1 MDSLKKQ
8 EGEQDEGVPS
18 TGRESGAE
26 RLRRLGVGR
35 PITRRDFIDG
45 VAATAVVASAPV
57 LAAADPGGAAV
68 APQDRPGY
76 YPPTLTGMRGSH
88 PGSFEAAHALR
99 DGTFPKSGAS
109 PIDTGEEYDLI
120 VVGGGISGL
129 AAAYFYRAKAG
140 VGARILILDNHD
152 DFGGHAKRNEF
163 ELGGNPQLIN
173 GGTLEIDSPR
183 PYSAVSAGL
192 LTALGIDPVILTVRH
207 ANRDFYSSLRLGPA
221 VFFDKETFGED
232 RLVKG
237 KISSP
242 GFLEKAPLSEAARRD
257 IGRLERDSID
267 YLPGLSSAE
276 KKARLSRISY
286 RDYLLDL
293 VKVDLAVIPLYQSR
307 THGEWGVGIDAVSAL
322 DVWAFGFPGFQG
334 LGLAP
339 GSAPHMGYTAAGYA
353 DGGSETFHFPD
364 GNASIA
370 RLLVRSL
377 IPQALPGGGVED
389 AVTAHIDYSRLDRP
403 DHPIHIRL
411 GSLALSARSDGSAAS
426 SESVEVAYSRMG
438 QLYTVRAKHCV
449 LACWNMMIPYL
460 CPQLPQKQKEA
471 LGYLVKVPLVY
482 TNVALANWRAFVAL
496 GVDRISCPGSYHTT
510 VKLNPVT
517 DIGAYRAPRSP
528 DEPILIQMVRTPC
541 QPGLSERDQ
550 HRVGRYDLLAT
561 KFATF
566 EEKIRDQLHRMLIP
580 AGFDA
585 ARDITAITV
594 NRWPHGY
601 AYEYNPLFD
610 PEWPNGE
617 APHEVGRAR
626 LGSIAI
632 ANSDAAAAAYT
643 DAAIDQAHRAV
654 AELLASN

>member
-1 MDSLKKQ
+1 M
-8 EGEQDEGVPS
+8 
-18 TGRESGAE
+18 
-26 RLRRLGVGR
+26 GR

-45 VAATAVVASAPV
+45 IAATAAVVASASV
-57 LAAADPGGAAV
+57 LADPSGAAI

-76 YPPTLTGMRGSH
+76 YPPSLTGMRGSH
-88 PGSFEAAHALR
+88 AGSFEAAHALR
-99 DGTFPKSGAS
+99 DGTFPKSGAKA
-109 PIDTGEEYDLI
+109 IDTGEHYDLI

-140 VGARILILDNHD
+140 DGSRILILDNHD

-163 ELGGNPQLIN
+163 ELGGSTQLIN
-173 GGTLEIDSPR
+173 GGTLGIDSPR
-183 PYSAVSAGL
+183 PYSTAAAGL
-192 LTALGIDPVILTVRH
+192 LAALGIDPVALAARH
-207 ANRDFYSSLRLGPA
+207 AERGFYPSLGLAPG

-242 GFLEKAPLSEAARRD
+242 GFLDQAPLSETARRD
-257 IGRLERDSID
+257 ILRLETAQID
-267 YLPGLSSAE
+267 YLPDLSSSE

-293 VKVDLAVIPLYQSR
+293 VKVDPSVIPLYQSR

-334 LGLAP
+334 LDLAS
-339 GSAPHMGYTAAGYA
+339 GSAPHMGYTAAGYT
-353 DGGSETFHFPD
+353 DGGSFTFHFPD

-377 IPQALPGGGVED
+377 IPEAVPGGTAED
-389 AVTAHIDYSRLDRP
+389 VVTARIDYSRLDRP
-403 DHPIHIRL
+403 DSAIRVRL
-411 GSLALSARSDGSAAS
+411 GSLALSAGSNG
-426 SESVEVAYSRMG
+426 SVAPQKAVEIVYSRIG

-471 LGYLVKVPLVY
+471 LSYPVKVPLVY

-496 GVDRISCPGSYHTT
+496 GVDKISCPGSYHSS
-510 VKLNPVT
+510 VRLNPVT
-517 DIGAYRAPRSP
+517 NIGAYRAPRSP

-541 QPGLSERDQ
+541 QIGASERDQ
-550 HRVGRYDLLAT
+550 HRAGRYELLAT
-561 KFATF
+561 EFATF
-566 EEKIRDQLHRMLIP
+566 EEKIRDQLDRMLGP

-585 ARDITAITV
+585 ARDVTAITV

-617 APHEVGRAR
+617 APHEVGRTR
-626 LGSIAI
+626 YGPIAI

-654 AELLASN
+654 EELVTG